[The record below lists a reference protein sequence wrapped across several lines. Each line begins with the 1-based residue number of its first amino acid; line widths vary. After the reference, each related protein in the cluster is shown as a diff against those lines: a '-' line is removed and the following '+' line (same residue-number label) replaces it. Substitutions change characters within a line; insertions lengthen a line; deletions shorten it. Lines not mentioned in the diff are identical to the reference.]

1 MKCRFLS
8 HFLLVMVACGSV
20 VRAEELRLE
29 SVPAGAKVSIDGKDV
44 GVTPL
49 VLKLPGGY
57 FHSTKTAF
65 GARLG
70 HPVHATFELA
80 GYITQE
86 IDLTY
91 GPMEWIAING
101 VDHGPYYL
109 LKDKLF
115 AVTLVAESK
124 VFKLPLPAAP
134 PQQFQTISA
143 EMPLETLV
151 DRTSSSVLKISTDE
165 GWGSGFLVT
174 QDGIVITNAHVVG
187 NSSQV
192 TATNLEKQ
200 QFNGTVAYRDPGL
213 DLAIVK
219 LNVPSTPY
227 LPLAQQERVGESVIA
242 IGNPGLGMQNTV
254 TKGIV
259 SAVGP
264 YPDLGPG
271 TWVQTDASINPG
283 NSGGPLLDMHGEVVG
298 MNTVKVVKADVQGLG
313 FALSAQDILAAI
325 QHLFP
330 AGAQSPAPAMPGK
343 GRVMIVSTASD
354 ADVYVDGK
362 YVGNAPSSIPIG
374 AGDHTIEVKA
384 PGFADWKRTIS
395 VSDGS
400 DLNLKANLQPQ

>member
-1 MKCRFLS
+1 
-8 HFLLVMVACGSV
+8 
-20 VRAEELRLE
+20 
-29 SVPAGAKVSIDGKDV
+29 
-44 GVTPL
+44 
-49 VLKLPGGY
+49 
-57 FHSTKTAF
+57 
-65 GARLG
+65 
-70 HPVHATFELA
+70 
-80 GYITQE
+80 
-86 IDLTY
+86 
-91 GPMEWIAING
+91 MEWIALNG

-109 LKDKLF
+109 LKDRVF
-115 AVTLVAESK
+115 SVSLVPESK
-124 VFKLPLPAAP
+124 VFAAPLPSSPA
-134 PQQFQTISA
+134 Q
-143 EMPLETLV
+143 PLERVSEEVPLESLV
-151 DRTSSSVLKISTDE
+151 DRTSSSVLKISTAE

-174 QDGIVITNAHVVG
+174 QNGVVITNAHVVG

-200 QFNGTVAYRDPGL
+200 QFNGKVAYRDSTL

-219 LNVPSTPY
+219 LDVLDTPY
-227 LPLAQQERVGESVIA
+227 LLLAGQERVGESVIA

-283 NSGGPLLDMHGEVVG
+283 NSGGPLLDMRGEVVG
-298 MNTVKVVKADVQGLG
+298 MNTVKVVKTGVQGLG
-313 FALSAQDILAAI
+313 FALSAQDILAAV

-330 AGAQSPAPAMPGK
+330 SAAQSPVNPSSGK
-343 GRVMIVSTASD
+343 GKVMIVSTAPD

-362 YVGNAPSSIPIG
+362 YVGNAPSSLPIA

-384 PGFADWKRTIS
+384 TGFADWKRTIS

-400 DLNLKANLQPQ
+400 DLNLKATLQPQ